1 MEPHACSGELTTA
14 YTPHS
19 NGVVERQNSIIIKI
33 ARTTL
38 EGMGNT
44 WNQILPFIQFHMN
57 NSYVSSIGMTPLQI
71 LLGFNPI
78 TPVSLPQ
85 NLDCPHPTAV
95 ELVTLHNTYHQ
106 RADDAL

>member
-19 NGVVERQNSIIIKI
+19 NDAVESQNRIMITI

-57 NSYVSSIGMTPLQI
+57 KSYVSSIGMTYYPR
-71 LLGFNPI
+71 F
-78 TPVSLPQ
+78 S
-85 NLDCPHPTAV
+85 ASKS
-95 ELVTLHNTYHQ
+95 
-106 RADDAL
+106 